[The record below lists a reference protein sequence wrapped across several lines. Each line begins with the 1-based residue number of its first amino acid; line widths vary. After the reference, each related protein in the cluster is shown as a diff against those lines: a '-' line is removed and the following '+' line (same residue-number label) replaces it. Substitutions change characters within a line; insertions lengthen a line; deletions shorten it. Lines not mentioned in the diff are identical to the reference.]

1 MLLCHQEDLRVF
13 LDKKK
18 VGLEEALKD
27 QTILLRC
34 ALLMSSSSCGDF
46 WAHFIYSACSKYRFM
61 EENHVAQKRN
71 YLSKVADLEVAIDS
85 LQGLIKKRVS

>member
-1 MLLCHQEDLRVF
+1 
-13 LDKKK
+13 
-18 VGLEEALKD
+18 
-27 QTILLRC
+27 
-34 ALLMSSSSCGDF
+34 
-46 WAHFIYSACSKYRFM
+46 M